1 MALKRKSRPAP
12 PRMSNLHDIQIKVS
26 PRSPRATKATAV
38 SNTETVAV
46 SAAKSTQAPCGRPC
60 VQSRPSRLNG
70 MHGTCLGL
78 NRPQEHES
86 GPMVQTTDVR
96 DYVHSYMQPCTQVQ
110 SKATLENSEQCLRTL
125 MEPMICANTMRDIYI
140 YIHTHTL
147 WIQQANL
154 IWRPFWV
161 QDFPI
166 RKNNTNF
173 GGFFVR
179 NAAFRVRYRRVF
191 IWEWK
196 VNTSPKP
203 VPSVPGTQTAFVL
216 IWNQLSFL
224 CEDSMPPK

>member
-1 MALKRKSRPAP
+1 MVHRTDGVGTLGSKTLMALKRKSRPAP

-140 YIHTHTL
+140 YTHTHTL
-147 WIQQANL
+147 NSTSKSHLKAIL
-154 IWRPFWV
+154 G
-161 QDFPI
+161 
-166 RKNNTNF
+166 T
-173 GGFFVR
+173 GFSDP
-179 NAAFRVRYRRVF
+179 
-191 IWEWK
+191 EK
-196 VNTSPKP
+196 
-203 VPSVPGTQTAFVL
+203 
-216 IWNQLSFL
+216 
-224 CEDSMPPK
+224 